1 MHALFMT
8 VSSIRSHFQVS
19 NEIGA
24 AEICGLDFFANRVGV
39 VSLKKLRLGGTARS
53 CVGGGQGGTAL
64 HEEWLLQNVFFGE
77 LVIPK
82 VMSSPQK

>member
-1 MHALFMT
+1 MRSGPPRYVALT
-8 VSSIRSHFQVS
+8 SLPIDS
-19 NEIGA
+19 
-24 AEICGLDFFANRVGV
+24 VGV